1 YVGGNGGAQ
10 PAHAQLLVE
19 DLDDETLQRCIDRFL
34 ILYIREADKLQ
45 RTARWVEEYPGGID
59 ELRRVIVEDS
69 LGIGEELEAAMQ
81 RHTDTYVDEWAE
93 AVHDP
98 ERRAKFVSF
107 INAPDLHDKT
117 LRYVLE
123 REQVRPARPE
133 DAP

>member
-1 YVGGNGGAQ
+1 M
-10 PAHAQLLVE
+10 LF
-19 DLDDETLQRCIDRFL
+19 RS
-34 ILYIREADKLQ
+34 
-45 RTARWVEEYPGGID
+45 
-59 ELRRVIVEDS
+59 DS

-133 DAP
+133 DAPETTFPTPLAAKEHALAGAAHISQEDQ